1 MLVYNEN
8 MCGCNQNIS
17 SYEQVPNTR
26 KQVDTMSGK
35 WILDVQNRELYLE
48 NPIYDVYGDI
58 IGYITK
64 NKSGDIVRIFSK
76 NIVQIIG

>member
-1 MLVYNEN
+1 
-8 MCGCNQNIS
+8 MCGCNQNAN
-17 SYEQVPNTR
+17 SYEQVPSTR
-26 KQVDTMSGK
+26 KQQDIMSGK

-48 NPIYDVYGDI
+48 SPIYDVYGDI

-64 NKSGDIVRIFSK
+64 NKSANIVRIFAK

>member
-1 MLVYNEN
+1 
-8 MCGCNQNIS
+8 MCGCNGNTS
-17 SYEQVPNTR
+17 SYEQVPSTR
-26 KQVDTMSGK
+26 KQQDAMSGK

-64 NKSGDIVRIFSK
+64 NKSGDTIRIFSK

>member
-1 MLVYNEN
+1 
-8 MCGCNQNIS
+8 MCGCNQNINV
-17 SYEQVPNTR
+17 YEQVPNTR
-26 KQVDTMSGK
+26 KQQDTMSGK
-35 WILDVQNRELYLE
+35 WVLDIQNRELYLE

>member
-1 MLVYNEN
+1 
-8 MCGCNQNIS
+8 MCGCNKNIS
-17 SYEQVPNTR
+17 SYEQVPGTR
-26 KQVDTMSGK
+26 KQQDTMSGK

-48 NPIYDVYGDI
+48 SPIYDVYGDI

-64 NKSGDIVRIFSK
+64 NKSGDIIRIFSK

>member
-1 MLVYNEN
+1 
-8 MCGCNQNIS
+8 MCGCNGNTS

-26 KQVDTMSGK
+26 KQQDTMSGK

-64 NKSGDIVRIFSK
+64 NKSGDIIRIFAR

>member
-1 MLVYNEN
+1 
-8 MCGCNQNIS
+8 MCGCNGNTN
-17 SYEQVPNTR
+17 SYEQVPSTR
-26 KQVDTMSGK
+26 KQQDTMSGK
-35 WILDVQNRELYLE
+35 WVLDVQNRELYLE

-64 NKSGDIVRIFSK
+64 NKSGDIVRIFTK

>member
-1 MLVYNEN
+1 
-8 MCGCNQNIS
+8 MCGCNGNTS
-17 SYEQVPNTR
+17 SYEQVPSTG
-26 KQVDTMSGK
+26 KQPDTMSGK

-64 NKSGDIVRIFSK
+64 NKSADIVRIFAK
-76 NIVQIIG
+76 NF

>member
-1 MLVYNEN
+1 
-8 MCGCNQNIS
+8 MCGCNGNAS

-26 KQVDTMSGK
+26 KQTDGMSGK

-64 NKSGDIVRIFSK
+64 NKNSETVRIFAK

>member
-1 MLVYNEN
+1 
-8 MCGCNQNIS
+8 MCGCNGNINV
-17 SYEQVPNTR
+17 YEQVSNTR
-26 KQVDTMSGK
+26 KQPDTMSGK
-35 WILDVQNRELYLE
+35 WILDIQNRELYLE
-48 NPIYDVYGDI
+48 SPIYDVYGDI

>member
-1 MLVYNEN
+1 
-8 MCGCNQNIS
+8 
-17 SYEQVPNTR
+17 
-26 KQVDTMSGK
+26 MSGK

-64 NKSGDIVRIFSK
+64 NKSDDIIRIFAR
-76 NIVQIIG
+76 NIVKIIG